1 MFRLGNA
8 LYSRIDD
15 IVERASKVSAEIG
28 PCWLVL
34 QHGDTYALIEYE
46 PRTGTVLGK
55 LTGNEDKRYIRAL
68 IEG

>member
-8 LYSRIDD
+8 VYSRIDD
-15 IVERASKVSAEIG
+15 IVDRASKVSSEIG
-28 PCWLVL
+28 PCWLIL
-34 QHGDTYALIEYE
+34 QHGDTYALTEYE